1 MRVIPLNKSEIN
13 KENNLPESRFST
25 EENFLLC
32 DPQDRAT
39 NEWEDIVSGNY
50 SFSKFLKNLSS
61 NLAEI
66 NEAKLS
72 KYEVIFVIPDKNE
85 ENEKLKKEEDGLRSP
100 RGNNKCPPRP

>member
-1 MRVIPLNKSEIN
+1 
-13 KENNLPESRFST
+13 
-25 EENFLLC
+25 
-32 DPQDRAT
+32 
-39 NEWEDIVSGNY
+39 
-50 SFSKFLKNLSS
+50 LSS